1 MKTSNYKVLLIDN
14 DSGNTHRFSEALGA
28 DGYRVYS
35 ANTAR
40 EGIHL
45 AYAELPHLIF
55 TELVLDDMDGVGVCV
70 ELRENRMLNQTG
82 IVVLSHRE
90 ENYSQIA
97 ALNAGAD
104 DYLVKPL
111 NTRLFLS
118 KVRAMLRR
126 LETLDALPGNE
137 VAGLRIDR
145 EKFLIIRHD
154 REIFLPRKEFEI
166 LSLLVS
172 RPKKVFSRQ
181 EIKDEV
187 WGFAESVRSRTI
199 DVHIRKLREKVGER
213 LIKTVKGVGY
223 KLEA

>member
-1 MKTSNYKVLLIDN
+1 MEAANYKVLIIDN
-14 DSGNTHRFSEALGA
+14 DPGDRSRIESALSA
-28 DGYRVYS
+28 EGYRVY
-35 ANTAR
+35 AAGTAQ
-40 EGIHL
+40 EGIHT
-45 AYAELPHLIF
+45 ANAELPHLVF

-82 IVVLSHRE
+82 IAVLSHRQ

-104 DYLVKPL
+104 DYLVKPV

-126 LETLDALPGNE
+126 LDTLDALPGNAI
-137 VAGLRIDR
+137 AGLRIDR
-145 EKFLIIRHD
+145 EKFLVVRNN

-172 RPKKVFSRQ
+172 KPKKVFSRE

-187 WGFAESVRSRTI
+187 WGFSENVRSRTI